1 VRDRERGRGRERNC
15 VCVCVRVSER
25 EREREGGKDFEA
37 CSHKG
42 KERGEG
48 KNDEE
53 REKKCV

>member
-1 VRDRERGRGRERNC
+1 
-15 VCVCVRVSER
+15 VSER